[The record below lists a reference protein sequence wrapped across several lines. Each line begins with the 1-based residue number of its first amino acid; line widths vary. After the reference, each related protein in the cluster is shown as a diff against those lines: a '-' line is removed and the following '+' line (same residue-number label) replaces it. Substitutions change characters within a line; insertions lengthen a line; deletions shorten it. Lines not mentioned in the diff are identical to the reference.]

1 MSKTQ
6 SPRNG
11 HPENGLV
18 ADLSPS
24 DLAKLF
30 KDARTV
36 ELTPGQVVLDADA
49 PIKEVLFPE
58 TAVLAYVGCWEDGG
72 CAEMISVGRNG
83 ATPIDALIKGE
94 TAAHRCEVQVPG
106 LATAVSVEAFQE
118 ARDASPAVAEAAEH
132 YARQFVDH
140 VMQVAAC
147 NAAHPVEERAARWLL
162 DLHDCIPGDDI
173 RITQERMA
181 EMLGVNRS
189 TVSGIVHDFRDRGLI
204 ATSRGLI
211 TLLDRGALE
220 AASCPCYRHDS
231 DDDKGGDKT
240 A

>member
-1 MSKTQ
+1 MSKTHP
-6 SPRNG
+6 SRAAS
-11 HPENGLV
+11 PENGLV
-18 ADLSPS
+18 AALPPA
-24 DLAKLF
+24 DLARLF

-49 PIKEVLFPE
+49 PITEVLFPE

-94 TAAHRCEVQVPG
+94 TAAHRCD
-106 LATAVSVEAFQE
+106 VE
-118 ARDASPAVAEAAEH
+118 
-132 YARQFVDH
+132 
-140 VMQVAAC
+140 QVAVC
-147 NAAHPVEERAARWLL
+147 TAAHPVEERAARWLL
-162 DLHDCIPGDDI
+162 DLHDCVPGDEI

-204 ATSRGLI
+204 ATTRGVI
-211 TLLDRGALE
+211 TLMDRGALE
-220 AASCPCYRHDS
+220 TASCPCYRRGSED
-231 DDDKGGDKT
+231 
-240 A
+240 

>member
-1 MSKTQ
+1 MSKTHP
-6 SPRNG
+6 SRAAS
-11 HPENGLV
+11 PENGLV
-18 ADLSPS
+18 AALPPA
-24 DLAKLF
+24 DLARLF

-49 PIKEVLFPE
+49 PITEVLFPE

-106 LATAVSVEAFQE
+106 VATAVSVETFQE
-118 ARDASPAVAEAAEH
+118 VRDASPAVAEAAED
-132 YARQFVDH
+132 YARRFVDH

-162 DLHDCIPGDDI
+162 DLHDCVPGDEI

-204 ATSRGLI
+204 ATTRGVI
-211 TLLDRGALE
+211 TLMDRGALE
-220 AASCPCYRHDS
+220 TASCPCYRRGSED
-231 DDDKGGDKT
+231 
-240 A
+240 